1 MEGFLIFVA
10 FGFMAQ
16 IIDGALGMAFGVFLT
31 TALTFMGVPI
41 VQASA
46 GIHFVEIFTTL
57 ASGLSHFKFKNIDK
71 RVFKKLII
79 PGILGGILGAYI
91 LSSLDSSLIRPFV
104 SIYLLILGIRIFI
117 KAFSINRLAKRS
129 PKNIAPL
136 GFIGGFLDA
145 IGGGGWGPIV
155 TSSLIIKG
163 NCPRKAIGTVNLA
176 EFFVTIAQSATFF
189 IFIQLSHWNIILG
202 LLIGGI
208 IAAPIAA
215 LLCKKIHKKI
225 LMILVAS
232 MIIITNIATLIKYFL
247 S

>member
-31 TALTFMGVPI
+31 TALTFIGVP
-41 VQASA
+41 VLQASA

-57 ASGLSHFKFKNIDK
+57 ASGLSHFKFKNIDAPLL
-71 RVFKKLII
+71 KKLLL
-79 PGILGGILGAYI
+79 PGILGGVLGAYV
-91 LSSLDSSLIRPFV
+91 LSSLDGSSIRLFV

-117 KAFSINRLAKRS
+117 KAFSSNRLAKRS

-136 GFIGGFLDA
+136 GLIGGFLDA

-202 LLIGGI
+202 LLIGGL

-232 MIIITNIATLIKYFL
+232 VIIITNIATLIKYFL